1 MSSIELKSRAKINLS
16 IDVLGKREDGYHLVE
31 MIMQTINLYD
41 IIKIKEIDIDEI
53 KINSNSLDI
62 PLNENNIVYKSAKI
76 LKDKFNIK
84 TGVEIF
90 IEKNIPVAAGM
101 AGGSSNAAAV
111 LVGLNKLWNLN
122 LSEIKLQEIGLKLGA
137 DVPFCISGNA
147 ALAKGIGEELS
158 YIKGLPK
165 DTIIL
170 VCKPNL
176 FVSTKEVYE
185 GLKLQNIKNR
195 PDNNFLIEC
204 LKKGNINLLAT
215 NMVNVL
221 ETVTSKMH
229 EEIKEIEEV
238 MLRNNALGSMMSGSG
253 PTVFG
258 LFDKELDSLNAKEE
272 LLKKYNQVYVVRS
285 SEKGVE
291 VNEEFNEVKSR

>member
-1 MSSIELKSRAKINLS
+1 M
-16 IDVLGKREDGYHLVE
+16 
-31 MIMQTINLYD
+31 
-41 IIKIKEIDIDEI
+41 
-53 KINSNSLDI
+53 
-62 PLNENNIVYKSAKI
+62 
-76 LKDKFNIK
+76 KDQFNIK
-84 TGVEIF
+84 NGVEIF

-111 LVGLNKLWNLN
+111 LVGLNKLWKLN
-122 LSEIKLQEIGLKLGA
+122 LSEVRLQEIGLKLGA

-147 ALAKGIGEELS
+147 ALAQGIGEELT
-158 YIKGLPK
+158 YIKGLSK
-165 DTIIL
+165 DTVIL

-185 GLKLQNIKNR
+185 GLDLQNIKNR
-195 PDNNFLIEC
+195 PDNKFLIEC

-229 EEIKEIEEV
+229 KEIKDIEKV
-238 MLRNNALGSMMSGSG
+238 MLENNALGSMMSGSG

-258 LFDKELDSLNAKEE
+258 LFDKKEDALSAKGE

-291 VNEEFNEVKSR
+291 VNGEFN

>member
-1 MSSIELKSRAKINLS
+1 MGSIELKSRAKINLS

-31 MIMQTINLYD
+31 MIMQTIDLYD
-41 IIKIKEIDIDEI
+41 IINIKEINQDKIN
-53 KINSNSLDI
+53 INSNSLDI
-62 PLNENNIVYKSAKI
+62 PLNQDNIVYKSAKM

-84 TGVEIF
+84 NGIEIS
-90 IEKNIPVAAGM
+90 IQKNIPVAAGM

-122 LSEIKLQEIGLKLGA
+122 LSKESLQKIGLKLGA
-137 DVPFCISGNA
+137 DVPFCICGSA
-147 ALAKGIGEELS
+147 ALAQGIGEDLT
-158 YIKGLPK
+158 YIKGLSK

-185 GLKLQNIKNR
+185 GLELQNIKKR
-195 PDNNFLIEC
+195 PDNKLLVEC
-204 LKKGNINLLAT
+204 LEKENITLLSK

-221 ETVTSKMH
+221 ETVTGKMH
-229 EEIKEIEEV
+229 DEIEDIEKV
-238 MLRNNALGSMMSGSG
+238 MLKNNALGSMMSGSG

-258 LFDKELDSLNAKEE
+258 LFEKEEDALNAKEN
-272 LLKKYNQVYVVRS
+272 LLKKYNQVYIVRS

-291 VNEEFNEVKSR
+291 VNE